1 MAKGFGEAQGDVPDH
16 LGHRERL
23 RERFR
28 KGGAD
33 ALPDYELLE
42 LVLFRTNARGN
53 TKPIAKGQLITTA
66 NTAVPAGS
74 KIAELRAR
82 QDRLV
87 YGQ

>member
-1 MAKGFGEAQGDVPDH
+1 MVATVRFVKLIARMAWFSVSATYSIKP
-16 LGHRERL
+16 L
-23 RERFR
+23 RAIPC
-28 KGGAD
+28 GLLHGAK
-33 ALPDYELLE
+33 
-42 LVLFRTNARGN
+42 V

-66 NTAVPAGS
+66 NTSVPANS